1 MPGHGLFAGLVPPP
15 ALDLEEPF
23 GPFGRMFVGTLADVL
38 TCRWST
44 GRVSATVG
52 PVLPFVGAGVMLD

>member
-1 MPGHGLFAGLVPPP
+1 MPP
-15 ALDLEEPF
+15 ALLEEPL
-23 GPFGRMFVGTLADVL
+23 GSFGRMFVGTLADVL

-52 PVLPFVGAGVMLD
+52 PVLPFVGAVVMLD